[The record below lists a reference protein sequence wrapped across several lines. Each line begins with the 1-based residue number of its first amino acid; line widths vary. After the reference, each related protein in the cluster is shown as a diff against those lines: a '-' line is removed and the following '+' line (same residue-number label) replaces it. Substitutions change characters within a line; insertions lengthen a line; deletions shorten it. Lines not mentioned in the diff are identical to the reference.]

1 MNTMKKR
8 RRKTWIYFL
17 LGIVV
22 SFFYVL
28 LIYENF
34 FTHLNKGLNTVPF
47 YVHIIYMFIAL
58 FLAIFA
64 HEMGHFIS
72 FVKQGIKP
80 KALYALGIA
89 FVNDNGLKIRFVPKF
104 LLMIGGIVIPDH
116 LSIQSKDEEETMVHK
131 FKRVLLAGP
140 KASIIYGVLIVLI
153 WILCLFTNIYWLNG
167 FLFTVLIVTSIMTVL
182 AVLSSKVSR
191 AGMYGDFAAKKAFDK
206 DKLFRLTY
214 LIQLTTLIEHDKESM
229 AYFWPSIVEMLE
241 TQHQAHSQLYTNL
254 LGQYIY
260 EVAFHGQIACLSIE
274 KKMNSLI
281 RNIPKTEDGL
291 ILYLNIIYYYEAL
304 NDRTK
309 VIQLLNNL
317 NTAKFKVSDKVLT
330 YYLRLTN
337 HLLGFKDETVFLSQP
352 KNVHTSSYQWVYK
365 PLNIQE
371 ELKGIVK

>member
-22 SFFYVL
+22 SFFYFL

-34 FTHLNKGLNTVPF
+34 FTHLNRGLNTVPF

-58 FLAIFA
+58 FFAIFA
-64 HEMGHFIS
+64 HEMGHLIS
-72 FVKQGIKP
+72 FIKQGIKP

-116 LSIQSKDEEETMVHK
+116 LSIQSKDEEEAMVHK

-140 KASIIYGVLIVLI
+140 KASIIYGVLILLI

-167 FLFTVLIVTSIMTVL
+167 FLFTVMVVTSIMTVL

-260 EVAFHGQIACLSIE
+260 EVVFHGQIACLSIE

-309 VIQLLNNL
+309 VIRLLNNL

-337 HLLGFKDETVFLSQP
+337 HLLGFKDETIFLSHP

>member
-1 MNTMKKR
+1 MKKR
-8 RRKTWIYFL
+8 LRKTWIYFL

-140 KASIIYGVLIVLI
+140 KASIIYGVLIILI

-191 AGMYGDFAAKKAFDK
+191 AGMYGDFAAEKAFDK

>member
-1 MNTMKKR
+1 MKKR

-17 LGIVV
+17 FGIVL

-140 KASIIYGVLIVLI
+140 KASIIYGVLIILI

-167 FLFTVLIVTSIMTVL
+167 FLFTMLIVTSIMTVL

-191 AGMYGDFAAKKAFDK
+191 AGMYGDFAAEKAFDK

>member
-1 MNTMKKR
+1 
-8 RRKTWIYFL
+8 
-17 LGIVV
+17 
-22 SFFYVL
+22 
-28 LIYENF
+28 
-34 FTHLNKGLNTVPF
+34 
-47 YVHIIYMFIAL
+47 MFIAL

-140 KASIIYGVLIVLI
+140 KASIIYGVLIILI

-191 AGMYGDFAAKKAFDK
+191 AGMYGDFAAEKAFDK

>member
-1 MNTMKKR
+1 MKKR

-17 LGIVV
+17 LGIVL

-140 KASIIYGVLIVLI
+140 KASIIYGVLIILI

-167 FLFTVLIVTSIMTVL
+167 FLFTMLIVTSIMTVL

-191 AGMYGDFAAKKAFDK
+191 AGMYGDFAAEKAFDK